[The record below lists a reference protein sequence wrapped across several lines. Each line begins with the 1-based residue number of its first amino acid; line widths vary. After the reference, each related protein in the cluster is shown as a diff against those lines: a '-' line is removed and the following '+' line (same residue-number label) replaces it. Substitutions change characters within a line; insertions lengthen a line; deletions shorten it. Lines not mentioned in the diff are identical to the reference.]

1 MGFLRLHLEICARYA
16 TGHVLAEFRPTH
28 RYSQMDSNVHSLNDA
43 TTGSYAVRT
52 ESGTLYAIH
61 LDSPR
66 EVVRLQNDRQPVPRY
81 DHLPT
86 AELRRDGEAIRL
98 LKIVEMQVG
107 RRGLM
112 WLDVRL
118 DGIPTL
124 RGTTELLSI
133 TRLQRPLRS

>member
-1 MGFLRLHLEICARYA
+1 MHLRPHELTDEM
-16 TGHVLAEFRPTH
+16 
-28 RYSQMDSNVHSLNDA
+28 S
-43 TTGSYAVRT
+43 GSFAVRT
-52 ESGTLYAIH
+52 SSGTLYAMH

-66 EVVRLQNDRQPVPRY
+66 EVVRLHNDRQPVPRY
-81 DHLPT
+81 AYLPA

-107 RRGLM
+107 QCGLM

-124 RGTTELLSI
+124 RGTTEVLSI
-133 TRLQRPLRS
+133 TRLQTKQIRR